1 MLYLKSSKEQNKKKT
16 TWRNYT
22 MTTYNYCPE
31 MNQSKPH
38 HKFYDGEVQASYN
51 WKYQYIVTPLELK
64 GRGITLQ
71 GVIDPKNYISAER
84 IAYKIG
90 WNEYKVTN
98 NAFAKL
104 EQQYKFVRE
113 ELLD

>member
-1 MLYLKSSKEQNKKKT
+1 MT
-16 TWRNYT
+16 T

>member
-1 MLYLKSSKEQNKKKT
+1 MST
-16 TWRNYT
+16 YT
-22 MTTYNYCPE
+22 YYPE
-31 MNQSKPH
+31 MHESKPH

-51 WKYQYIVTPLELK
+51 WKYQYITTPHELK
-64 GRGITLQ
+64 GRGITFI
-71 GVIDPKNYISAER
+71 GKIDPKNYVSADR

-104 EQQYKFVRE
+104 EEKYKLVRE
-113 ELLD
+113 ALLD